1 MKKKKK
7 KEGGKKRGK
16 ESMDANGE
24 AHTLAILSLGS
35 LTAAITAVGNSLFL
49 NLADFANKNLSAMIH
64 QQLNPNIS

>member
-1 MKKKKK
+1 
-7 KEGGKKRGK
+7 
-16 ESMDANGE
+16 MDANGE